1 MSKQVIDA
9 DTLLTAFRKSMRN
22 SIVVTLIIAAG
33 MAYLKLTYSPTE
45 NQQAYGITM
54 GSGGLFLLIVAL
66 HALGN
71 CFLYW
76 THPVRKESPTS
87 SE

>member
-1 MSKQVIDA
+1 MSEQVIDA
-9 DTLLTAFRKSMRN
+9 ATLRTAFMKSLRN
-22 SIVVTLIIAAG
+22 SLVVALIIAAG
-33 MAYLKLTYSPTE
+33 MVYLKLTYSPTE
-45 NQQAYGITM
+45 NQEAYGITM
-54 GSGGLFLLIVAL
+54 GSGGLFLTIVTL

-76 THPVRKESPTS
+76 THPVRKGSIPS